1 MDSGTY
7 VQSRGTC
14 TLQVFTHPPKEYM
27 EERCGRNQPYNCNG
41 RYNRFNS
48 MRGLSRRLRVDVE
61 HYLPS
66 GRVTH
71 LTFATAD
78 DRHKAFSASLVVV
91 QRANPLTYPLTV
103 RVVAVA
109 DISCPANSRTAV
121 DQCVKLKKE
130 LIINTDES
138 NYHLGFFSAD
148 DDINQQDYNWNYAFG
163 TYVSRPLVKVLEV
176 GDEVALTS
184 ATSAIDGWADERI
197 YLYINARIERA
208 SCYCDQRRMCG
219 AGGRCR
225 THLAHC
231 ECDPGYM
238 LQDKTCKACPKTRY
252 GPGCERV
259 CDCVNAEYCDNNG
272 NCVCEKGYQGINPFL
287 DRATP
292 IYIVLSV
299 GSTHSLSISFE
310 IIVDEII
317 CQVTLWSGK
326 PGPDGYAWDQ
336 RPFAWTGPL
345 RKINWP
351 RTVYR
356 LFYFFSHRVSRI
368 RVNSTTHDMPPS
380 DQQIRADASNN
391 SKAWELCLSQVNL
404 KGASPSA
411 YDLKDFRVPRDSD
424 LHVYLDMKIPPCSKG
439 SLLTSGQWLLY
450 PYTPPM
456 FPICPD
462 FSTLEPIRLRGRMTD
477 TRLIIPARYLPSGIL
492 RICNNFTIMETQ
504 LGTRRILKCG
514 YVEIQPVN
522 KIIFILKP
530 VTQHPINVLLD
541 TSIVFDAREIY
552 SLEDNETDKQ
562 LHGEF
567 NYDWHCNE
575 VTNGVPMR
583 PCGNRF
589 PILKGDPLLQR
600 CRCVY
605 NCLGRANVNDYVKF
619 NCGVP
624 DDLRDEYDM
633 RGEWVVTTT
642 GKSWSGQNLS
652 AISSGTSSTLFLD
665 IIPDVFSA
673 GGTVTFTFKGPL
685 LASDF
690 EPIISDLV
698 FPAGEVNSDES
709 LSYKCVARVEITN
722 RKFYSTIV
730 EQVITVYP
738 MAQSGSTSKDLAKDF
753 AEKLS
758 SPSELGIW
766 ENKNTYAVSLADYI
780 QEDASQKA
788 DEASGQ
794 RRAKLVKAMSG
805 SNPKTLQ
812 FDTRMAQPT
821 FP

>member
-1 MDSGTY
+1 MKQRMSDGCHLVYAAYLALSLCGTVTVVSAAACIPETCGMDSGTY

-148 DDINQQDYNWNYAFG
+148 DDINQQDYNWNYAVRRSVFG

-272 NCVCEKGYQGINPFL
+272 NCVCEKGYQGIKCDIDSDLCPCTLPYVCYKDAVGAVRCACPLGSRMLYFLCATCMQGTHGLNCASKCNCNEMYTLDTTCDPVTGQCRCRPGWTGLKCDQNVNECETLDRPCPALEKCFNTPGSYRCDCIENFVRVNGKCEELGFEVITDPISPFL

-589 PILKGDPLLQR
+589 PILKEQR
-600 CRCVY
+600 
-605 NCLGRANVNDYVKF
+605 AEYV
-619 NCGVP
+619 
-624 DDLRDEYDM
+624 
-633 RGEWVVTTT
+633 
-642 GKSWSGQNLS
+642 
-652 AISSGTSSTLFLD
+652 
-665 IIPDVFSA
+665 
-673 GGTVTFTFKGPL
+673 
-685 LASDF
+685 
-690 EPIISDLV
+690 
-698 FPAGEVNSDES
+698 
-709 LSYKCVARVEITN
+709 
-722 RKFYSTIV
+722 
-730 EQVITVYP
+730 
-738 MAQSGSTSKDLAKDF
+738 STSA
-753 AEKLS
+753 
-758 SPSELGIW
+758 
-766 ENKNTYAVSLADYI
+766 SL
-780 QEDASQKA
+780 
-788 DEASGQ
+788 
-794 RRAKLVKAMSG
+794 
-805 SNPKTLQ
+805 PLQ
-812 FDTRMAQPT
+812 Q
-821 FP
+821 